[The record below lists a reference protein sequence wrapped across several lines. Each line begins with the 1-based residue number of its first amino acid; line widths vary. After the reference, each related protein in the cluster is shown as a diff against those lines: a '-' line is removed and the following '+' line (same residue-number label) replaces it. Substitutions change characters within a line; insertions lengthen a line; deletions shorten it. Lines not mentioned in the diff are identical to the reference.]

1 METKNALTI
10 AKENSTEIFYEEE
23 ARLWAE
29 LYGKQFDQPDLDFLQ
44 RKLEKMNHLMTSLE
58 LPWDSYIPVLFRSF
72 TTYMRHSDNNMDN
85 QKVLQL
91 SAQLID
97 AIVLLSQ
104 NTLFIHHLHLFCTT
118 QIVEIKKLKEE
129 RAAKAK
135 ECTSE
140 DEPKSEIEEGNNT
153 GISEVI
159 ERLTKTENALEAVG
173 DTE

>member
-10 AKENSTEIFYEEE
+10 AKENSNEIFYEEE

-29 LYGKQFDQPDLDFLQ
+29 LYGKQFDHPDLDFLQ

-104 NTLFIHHLHLFCTT
+104 NTVFIHHLHLFCTT
-118 QIVEIKKLKEE
+118 QIAEIEKIKAE
-129 RAAKAK
+129 RAAKV
-135 ECTSE
+135 EGGTSE
-140 DEPKSEIEEGNNT
+140 DEPKSEIEEGINT
-153 GISEVI
+153 GISEGTELSI
-159 ERLTKTENALEAVG
+159 KTENALEAAG